1 MTRLLVS
8 LALLL
13 GLSLLATG
21 CSDRDRRG
29 GLASAAQSQSPSVG
43 GPAPGQPNGGPGN
56 AVTVAQLTGDAD
68 DLVSAEDQDL
78 VRRAFPL
85 GETDQPLDF

>member
-1 MTRLLVS
+1 MTRLLAS

-13 GLSLLATG
+13 GLSLLAAG

-29 GLASAAQSQSPSVG
+29 GQASAAQSQSPSVG
-43 GPAPGQPNGGPGN
+43 GPAPGQPTGSPDNGIS
-56 AVTVAQLTGDAD
+56 VAQLTGDAD

-85 GETDQPLDF
+85 GEADQPLDF